1 MNYFLY
7 RLIPPRP
14 SFARDMT
21 EAEAT
26 IRQEHFAYWLG
37 LLEQRK
43 VVVVGPV
50 LDPKGTY
57 GIALL
62 EVEAKRWRRTLLKN
76 DPAITSKA
84 GFSFELHS
92 MIDAKVRQ

>member
-1 MNYFLY
+1 M
-7 RLIPPRP
+7 
-14 SFARDMT
+14 
-21 EAEAT
+21 
-26 IRQEHFAYWLG
+26 QEHFAYWLS

-57 GIALL
+57 GIAVF
-62 EVEAKRWRRTLLKN
+62 EVEDEALAENLAEN

-84 GFSFELHS
+84 GFSFELYS
-92 MIDAKVRQ
+92 MIDARVRQ

>member
-1 MNYFLY
+1 
-7 RLIPPRP
+7 
-14 SFARDMT
+14 MT

-26 IRQEHFAYWLG
+26 IMQEHFAYWLG

-57 GIALL
+57 GMALL
-62 EVEAKRWRRTLLKN
+62 EVEDEAMAENLAEK
-76 DPAITSKA
+76 
-84 GFSFELHS
+84 
-92 MIDAKVRQ
+92 

>member
-37 LLEQRK
+37 LLEKRK
-43 VVVVGPV
+43 VVVGPV

-62 EVEAKRWRRTLLKN
+62 EVEDEALAENLAEK
-76 DPAITSKA
+76 
-84 GFSFELHS
+84 
-92 MIDAKVRQ
+92 

>member
-21 EAEAT
+21 EAEGT
-26 IRQEHFAYWLG
+26 IMQAHFAYWLS
-37 LLEQRK
+37 LLEQGK

-57 GIALL
+57 GIAVL
-62 EVEAKRWRRTLLKN
+62 EVEDEALAENLAEN

>member
-26 IRQEHFAYWLG
+26 IMQEHFAYWLG

-50 LDPKGTY
+50 VDPKGTY
-57 GIALL
+57 GMALL
-62 EVEAKRWRRTLLKN
+62 EVEDEALAENLAEK
-76 DPAITSKA
+76 
-84 GFSFELHS
+84 
-92 MIDAKVRQ
+92 

>member
-1 MNYFLY
+1 MQ
-7 RLIPPRP
+7 
-14 SFARDMT
+14 A
-21 EAEAT
+21 
-26 IRQEHFAYWLG
+26 HFAYWLS

-57 GIALL
+57 GIAVL
-62 EVEAKRWRRTLLKN
+62 EVEDEALAENLAEN

-92 MIDAKVRQ
+92 DD

>member
-26 IRQEHFAYWLG
+26 IMQEHFAYWLG

-50 LDPKGTY
+50 VDPKGTY
-57 GIALL
+57 GMALL
-62 EVEAKRWRRTLLKN
+62 EVEDEAMAENLAEK
-76 DPAITSKA
+76 
-84 GFSFELHS
+84 
-92 MIDAKVRQ
+92 

>member
-26 IRQEHFAYWLG
+26 IMQEHFAYWLG

-57 GIALL
+57 GMALL
-62 EVEAKRWRRTLLKN
+62 EVEDEAMAENLAEK
-76 DPAITSKA
+76 
-84 GFSFELHS
+84 
-92 MIDAKVRQ
+92 

>member
-26 IRQEHFAYWLG
+26 IMQEHFAYWLG

-50 LDPKGTY
+50 LDPKGHTEW
-57 GIALL
+57 LSSKL
-62 EVEAKRWRRTLLKN
+62 KTKRWRRALLKN

>member
-26 IRQEHFAYWLG
+26 IMQEHFAYWLG

-57 GIALL
+57 GMALL
-62 EVEAKRWRRTLLKN
+62 EVEDEALAENLAEK
-76 DPAITSKA
+76 
-84 GFSFELHS
+84 
-92 MIDAKVRQ
+92 

>member
-1 MNYFLY
+1 
-7 RLIPPRP
+7 
-14 SFARDMT
+14 MT

-57 GIALL
+57 GMALL
-62 EVEAKRWRRTLLKN
+62 EVEDEAMAENLAEK
-76 DPAITSKA
+76 
-84 GFSFELHS
+84 
-92 MIDAKVRQ
+92 

>member
-14 SFARDMT
+14 SFARGMT

-57 GIALL
+57 GMALL
-62 EVEAKRWRRTLLKN
+62 EVEDEALAENLAEN

>member
-1 MNYFLY
+1 MNYFLD

-26 IRQEHFAYWLG
+26 IMQEHFAYWLG

-62 EVEAKRWRRTLLKN
+62 EVEDEALAENLAEK
-76 DPAITSKA
+76 
-84 GFSFELHS
+84 
-92 MIDAKVRQ
+92 

>member
-21 EAEAT
+21 KAEAT
-26 IRQEHFAYWLG
+26 IMQEHFAYWLG

-57 GIALL
+57 GMALL
-62 EVEAKRWRRTLLKN
+62 EVEDEAMAENLAEK
-76 DPAITSKA
+76 
-84 GFSFELHS
+84 
-92 MIDAKVRQ
+92 

>member
-26 IRQEHFAYWLG
+26 IMQEHFAYWLG

-62 EVEAKRWRRTLLKN
+62 EVEDEALAENLAEK
-76 DPAITSKA
+76 
-84 GFSFELHS
+84 
-92 MIDAKVRQ
+92 